1 MSWYRLAQGCSQ
13 KRKKR
18 HKIRSCLCCESPATA
33 QTSVLKPSVV
43 STRSRANQMRYND
56 PTTPNL
62 CMLLS
67 RNRRATA
74 AFSKHRGDLQSAG
87 RVRSLTAPTAA
98 VWLFVSSGA
107 SVMQFSCNFC
117 NSFPLLIYFKGFQS
131 LRCGLHMLVHTV
143 TGCS

>member
-18 HKIRSCLCCESPATA
+18 HEILSCLCCESPATA

-43 STRSRANQMRYND
+43 STWSRANQMRYDD

-117 NSFPLLIYFKGFQS
+117 NFFPLLIYFKGFQS
-131 LRCGLHMLVHTV
+131 LRCGPHMLVRTV